1 MIITDILHRRF
12 TMFLD
17 GPSMRSGSLRN
28 TRRAATLTRLSLML
42 FGCVCASIA
51 GNSFA
56 QTVSPIPAS
65 LNAQTQRSPAQT
77 IVQVA
82 AYTPFQADDATGTAA
97 SGGGTADAKPK
108 ATNDLNSVEAVAAEI
123 ESVTNDANMDPM
135 LKNRLLES
143 LKSLQAV
150 LTARQEAVN
159 RIASYEK
166 SLLSIAEEKRRFKA
180 LANQEV
186 SIQAIDVDR
195 YMAIEQIQQKQAEAS
210 LSLDAARSKL
220 QKIESDITA
229 RKETLEKLPE
239 QIVQTRKE
247 IESLTGETI
256 GEIKDDPD
264 GRLRHVREIETK
276 AKLDEARQRLAAY
289 QQQQTLLESQGDLLP
304 LMKTATEKEVAEAEA
319 KARAWS
325 ATLAKKR
332 QSEIAKDLKEF
343 RRTMEA
349 DGGDPSESLILS
361 LEERWMRIA
370 GEKDR
375 ISRSLNDER
384 AELDSLSD
392 RRTKIT
398 TNLEENITASGG
410 LTSTLGVEL
419 LLLKNKLPALAPI
432 NSRIAELRKSIETNR
447 ALQTQLELTLE
458 GILDNSSI
466 GLSLENIEG
475 VSIPQGKL
483 SESEIR
489 LVNKFI
495 ADLSDYIVQMVSLQ
509 SQLEQKQ
516 RLVMELTSI
525 IDTKIVWIKSQPS
538 FRLNDLV
545 VSWQVFRAIVHPD
558 NLILLGRS
566 LLKGLLNRPE
576 LIAIALM
583 AIFTIIYA
591 GARLRRRIATHGE
604 RARSRQSVSLKP
616 TLAATLLSWALV
628 LPLVGLLW
636 IIGDALLASGASEAI
651 VRATAKAFHLA
662 AVAVTP
668 VELLRQCLRR
678 DGLAAAHF
686 GADESS
692 IATLRKWLRLLID
705 IGVPILI
712 FYGIAENLGRWQ
724 AAAALSRVMLVIG
737 MILISV
743 VLWRSFSPTSGV
755 FSKHIQLNPNGW
767 TSRLRFLWF
776 GFILIVPLALAFI
789 ALIGL
794 SSGARV
800 LVEQLY
806 LTLWLCLLTYY
817 VSGFVNRWLL
827 TNRRRLTMAVH
838 RERLEE
844 SERLGAGGVE
854 IEPSTSM
861 EASEINAQTTRL
873 LQTILFIVA
882 LVGIS
887 LVWSPVL
894 PAVEYLDQVKLGW
907 STTDGDGNVTP
918 VTLKNIVFAIPIIVL
933 TWVSVRNL
941 PGLLEGVLLERLP
954 LDKPARYAITTLGT
968 YVLIT
973 IGILMTAKALGLHWQ
988 NIQWLVAALGV
999 GLGFGLQ
1006 EIFANFISG
1015 LILLFEQP
1023 IRVGDVVTLGDTT
1036 GVVARIRI
1044 RATTVT
1050 NWDRQELII
1059 PNKDLI
1065 TGRLVNWTLTDS
1077 TNRIVVNVGV
1087 AYGSDTEFACDLLRK
1102 ICEEHPKISKDPE
1115 PVVTF
1120 ESFGD
1125 STLNLVLRCYLS
1137 TLDER
1142 LKSIHQLHTEINKRF
1157 NESGLEIAFPQRD
1170 LHLRSL
1176 PPELM
1181 DRLCPPTKD

>member
-1 MIITDILHRRF
+1 MTTTDILHRRF

-17 GPSMRSGSLRN
+17 GPSMRSDFSQN
-28 TRRAATLTRLSLML
+28 TRHAEISKPLGLILL
-42 FGCVCASIA
+42 GCVFVSVAS
-51 GNSFA
+51 SSLA

-65 LNAQTQRSPAQT
+65 LNVQQQGSPGQT
-77 IVQVA
+77 IAQVA

-97 SGGGTADAKPK
+97 SGGGTAEAKPK
-108 ATNDLNSVEAVAAEI
+108 ANSDLNSVEAVAAEI
-123 ESVTNDANMDPM
+123 ESVNNDANMDPM

-159 RIASYEK
+159 RTASYEK
-166 SLLSIAEEKRRFKA
+166 SLLSIAEEKKRFKT

-186 SIQAIDVDR
+186 SVQPINVDR
-195 YMAIEQIQQKQAEAS
+195 YMAIEEIQQKQAEAS

-264 GRLRHVREIETK
+264 GRLRHVREVETK

-349 DGGDPSESLILS
+349 EGGDPSESLILS

-375 ISRSLNDER
+375 ISRSLNDEA
-384 AELDSLSD
+384 AEVDSLSE

-398 TNLEENITASGG
+398 TNLEENIKASGG

-419 LLLKNKLPALAPI
+419 LLLKNKLPALGPI
-432 NSRIAELRKSIETNR
+432 NSRIAELRKSIESNR

-525 IDTKIVWIKSQPS
+525 IDTKIVWIKSQPA

-591 GARLRRRIATHGE
+591 GAKLRRRIATHGE

-636 IIGDALLASGASEAI
+636 IIGDALSASGASEAI

-668 VELLRQCLRR
+668 IELLRQCLRR

-686 GADESS
+686 GADEAS
-692 IATLRKWLRLLID
+692 ISTLRKWLRLLID
-705 IGVPILI
+705 IGVPILL

-724 AAAALSRVMLVIG
+724 AAAAFGRVMLVIG

-776 GFILIVPLALAFI
+776 GFILVVPLALAFI

-794 SSGARV
+794 GSGARV

-882 LVGIS
+882 LVGIA

-894 PAVEYLDQVKLGW
+894 PAVEYLDQVKLW
-907 STTDGDGNVTP
+907 STTDGEGIVSP

-973 IGILMTAKALGLHWQ
+973 IGILLTAKALGLHWQ

-1157 NESGLEIAFPQRD
+1157 NEAGLEIAFPQRD

-1181 DRLCPPTKD
+1181 DRLCPAPKD

>member
-1 MIITDILHRRF
+1 M
-12 TMFLD
+12 
-17 GPSMRSGSLRN
+17 SLRWVLVGCFI
-28 TRRAATLTRLSLML
+28 AAIS
-42 FGCVCASIA
+42 
-51 GNSFA
+51 GNANA
-56 QTVSPIPAS
+56 QDATPIPAS
-65 LNAQTQRSPAQT
+65 PNIQNSASPAQS
-77 IVQVA
+77 ILQVA
-82 AYTPFQADDATGTAA
+82 AYTPFQADDATGTPAT
-97 SGGGTADAKPK
+97 GGGTADAKPK
-108 ATNDLNSVEAVAAEI
+108 LTSDLSTVEAVAAEI
-123 ESVTNDANMDPM
+123 DSVNNDATMDTM

-150 LTARQEAVN
+150 LTARQDAVN
-159 RIASYEK
+159 RVASYKK
-166 SLLSIAEEKRRFKA
+166 SLLSMAEEKKRYKT
-180 LANQEV
+180 LASQEV
-186 SIQAIDVDR
+186 SLQPIEVDR
-195 YMAIEQIQQKQAEAS
+195 YMAIEQIQQKQAEAN
-210 LSLDAARSKL
+210 LSLGAARSKL

-239 QIVQTRKE
+239 QIVQTRKD
-247 IESLTGETI
+247 IETLSGETI

-264 GRLRHVREIETK
+264 GRLRAIRVIELN

-289 QQQQTLLESQGDLLP
+289 QQHQTLLETQGDLLP
-304 LMKTATEKEVAEAEA
+304 LIKTAAEKEVTEAEA

-325 ATLAKKR
+325 ASLAKKR
-332 QSEIAKDLKEF
+332 QSEIAKDLKDF
-343 RRTMEA
+343 QRKVEA
-349 DGGDPSESLILS
+349 EGGDPSESLILS
-361 LEERWMRIA
+361 LEDRWMRIA

-384 AELDSLSD
+384 LEVGSLSE
-392 RRTKIT
+392 RLTKIKKDIDD
-398 TNLEENITASGG
+398 NISASGG

-419 LLLKNKLPALAPI
+419 LLLKNKLPALSPI
-432 NSRIAELRKSIETNR
+432 TTRISDLRKSIESNR

-483 SESEIR
+483 SEDEIR
-489 LVNKFI
+489 LVDKFI

-516 RLVMELTSI
+516 RLVNDLTSI
-525 IDTKIVWIKSQPS
+525 IDTKIVWIKSQPA

-545 VSWQVFRAIVHPD
+545 VSWQVFRAIVHPE
-558 NLILLGRS
+558 NLILLGRCM
-566 LLKGLLNRPE
+566 LKGLLNRPE
-576 LIAIALM
+576 LIAIALI

-591 GARLRRRIATHGE
+591 GSRLRRRIATHGE

-668 VELLRQCLRR
+668 IELLRQCLRR
-678 DGLAAAHF
+678 DGLAVAHF
-686 GADESS
+686 GADETS
-692 IATLRKWLRLLID
+692 IAPLRKWLRLLID

-712 FYGIAENLGRWQ
+712 FYGIAQNLGRWQ

-737 MILISV
+737 MVLVSV
-743 VLWRSFSPTSGV
+743 VLWRSFSPSSGV
-755 FSKHIQLNPNGW
+755 FSKYIQLNPNGW
-767 TSRLRFLWF
+767 MSRLRFIWF
-776 GFILIVPLALAFI
+776 GFILVVPLSLAFI

-794 SSGARV
+794 SSGASV

-854 IEPSTSM
+854 IEPTTSM

-873 LQTILFIVA
+873 LQTILFIIA
-882 LVGIS
+882 LVGIA

-894 PAVEYLDQVKLGW
+894 PAVEYLDQVKLW
-907 STTDGDGNVTP
+907 STTDAAGDVSP

-933 TWVSVRNL
+933 TFVSVRNL
-941 PGLLEGVLLERLP
+941 PGLIEGVLLERLP

-968 YVLIT
+968 YALII
-973 IGILMTAKALGLHWQ
+973 IGIMLSAKALGLHWQ

-1087 AYGSDTEFACDLLRK
+1087 AYGSDTDVACDLLRA
-1102 ICEEHPKISKDPE
+1102 ICDDNQRIAKDPE

-1120 ESFGD
+1120 EGFGD

-1142 LKSIHQLHTEINKRF
+1142 LKTIHQLHTEINKRF
-1157 NESGLEIAFPQRD
+1157 NASGLEIAFPQRD

-1181 DRLCPPTKD
+1181 ERLGASPKA

>member
-1 MIITDILHRRF
+1 VGADPALAQAPVPEQSIL
-12 TMFLD
+12 
-17 GPSMRSGSLRN
+17 
-28 TRRAATLTRLSLML
+28 
-42 FGCVCASIA
+42 
-51 GNSFA
+51 
-56 QTVSPIPAS
+56 
-65 LNAQTQRSPAQT
+65 
-77 IVQVA
+77 QVA
-82 AYTPFQADDATGTAA
+82 AFTPFQADEA
-97 SGGGTADAKPK
+97 SGAAANGTKESVPQPK
-108 ATNDLNSVEAVAAEI
+108 NDLSNVEAVAAEI
-123 ESVTNDANMDPM
+123 ESVNNDATLDPM
-135 LKNRLLES
+135 LKTRLLDS
-143 LKSLQAV
+143 LKSLQAA

-159 RIASYEK
+159 RVASYEK
-166 SLLSIAEEKRRFKA
+166 SLLSIAEEKKRYKT
-180 LANQEV
+180 LAAQEV
-186 SIQAIDVDR
+186 VITPIETDR

-210 LSLDAARSKL
+210 LSLDTARSKL
-220 QKIESDITA
+220 QKIESDIAA
-229 RKETLEKLPE
+229 RKESLEKLPE
-239 QIVQTRKE
+239 QIVQARKE
-247 IESLTGETI
+247 IEALSSETI
-256 GEIKDDPD
+256 GEINDDPD
-264 GRLRHVREIETK
+264 GRLRHVREADLK
-276 AKLDEARQRLAAY
+276 ARLEVARQRLAAY
-289 QQQQTLLESQGDLLP
+289 QQQQTLLESQADLLP
-304 LMKTATEKEVAEAEA
+304 LMKTAAEKELAEVEA
-319 KARAWS
+319 KAQAWS
-325 ATLAKKR
+325 AILAKKR
-332 QSEIAKDLKEF
+332 QSEISKDLRDFK
-343 RRTMEA
+343 RKMEA
-349 DGGDPSESLILS
+349 NGGDPSQSLILS
-361 LEERWMRIA
+361 LEDRWMRIA

-375 ISRSLNDER
+375 ISRSLNDET
-384 AELDSLSD
+384 AELDKLSE
-392 RRTKIT
+392 RRSKIEKD
-398 TNLEENITASGG
+398 LEENLSASGS
-410 LTSTLGVEL
+410 LSSTLGVEL
-419 LLLKNKLPALAPI
+419 LLLKNKLPNLTPI
-432 NSRIAELRKSIETNR
+432 KARIVELRQSIESNR
-447 ALQTQLELTLE
+447 ALQTQLELALE

-475 VSIPQGKL
+475 ISIPEGEL
-483 SESEIR
+483 SEDEIR

-495 ADLSDYIVQMVSLQ
+495 SDLSDYIVQMVSLQ

-516 RLVMELTSI
+516 RLILDLTST
-525 IDTKIVWIKSQPS
+525 IDTKIVWIKSQPA
-538 FRLNDLV
+538 FRLKDLV

-558 NLILLGRS
+558 NLLLLARCV
-566 LLKGLLNRPE
+566 LKGLLNRPE
-576 LIAIALM
+576 LIAIGLI
-583 AIFTIIYA
+583 AIFTILYA
-591 GARLRRRIATHGE
+591 GSRLRRRIATHGE

-636 IIGDALLASGASEAI
+636 ITGEALLASGASEAI
-651 VRATAKAFHLA
+651 VRATAKAFQLA
-662 AVAVTP
+662 AIAVTP

-678 DGLAAAHF
+678 EGLAVAHF
-686 GADESS
+686 GADETA
-692 IATLRKWLRLLID
+692 IAPLRKWLRLMID
-705 IGVPILI
+705 IGVPFLI

-724 AAAALSRVMLVIG
+724 AAAALSRVMLVLG
-737 MILISV
+737 MILVSV
-743 VLWRSFSPTSGV
+743 VLWRSFSPVTGV

-767 TSRLRFLWF
+767 MSRLRYIWF
-776 GFILIVPLALAFI
+776 GFILAVPLALAVI
-789 ALIGL
+789 SLIGL
-794 SSGARV
+794 NSGARV

-882 LVGIS
+882 LVGIA
-887 LVWSPVL
+887 LVWAPVL
-894 PAVEYLDQVKLGW
+894 PAVEYLNQVKLGW
-907 STTDGDGNVTP
+907 TTIDGDGNVSP

-941 PGLLEGVLLERLP
+941 PGLVEGVLLERLP

-968 YVLIT
+968 YGLIT
-973 IGILMTAKALGLHWQ
+973 VGILMTGKALGLHWQ

-1065 TGRLVNWTLTDS
+1065 TGRLVNWTLSDS

-1087 AYGSDTEFACDLLRK
+1087 AYGSDTEAACDLLREICDEHSK
-1102 ICEEHPKISKDPE
+1102 IAKDPG

-1120 ESFGD
+1120 EGFGD
-1125 STLNLVLRCYLS
+1125 STLNLVLRCYLA
-1137 TLDER
+1137 TLDDR
-1142 LKSIHQLHTEINKRF
+1142 LKTIHELHTEINKRF
-1157 NESGLEIAFPQRD
+1157 SAAGLEIAFPQRD

-1176 PPELM
+1176 PPELIE
-1181 DRLCPPTKD
+1181 RLGASAKS

>member
-1 MIITDILHRRF
+1 ML
-12 TMFLD
+12 LD
-17 GPSMRSGSLRN
+17 GPFIRSGRSRTARQSAISRSLGWGLAICFCAGVAGSAN
-28 TRRAATLTRLSLML
+28 GQGAAPDFHSSTVQTP
-42 FGCVCASIA
+42 VAPEQSI
-51 GNSFA
+51 
-56 QTVSPIPAS
+56 
-65 LNAQTQRSPAQT
+65 L
-77 IVQVA
+77 QVA
-82 AYTPFQADDATGTAA
+82 AYAPFQADDSSGTAA
-97 SGGGTADAKPK
+97 TGGGATEAPPKPK
-108 ATNDLNSVEAVAAEI
+108 SDLSSVEAVAAEM
-123 ESVTNDANMDPM
+123 ESVNNDAILDPM

-150 LTARQEAVN
+150 LTARQEAGN
-159 RIASYEK
+159 RVASYEK
-166 SLLSIAEEKRRFKA
+166 SLLSIAEEKKRYKT
-180 LANQEV
+180 LAAQ
-186 SIQAIDVDR
+186 DVVVKPIEADR

-220 QKIESDITA
+220 QKVESDITA

-247 IESLTGETI
+247 IEKLAGETI
-256 GEIKDDPD
+256 GEINDDPD
-264 GRLRHVREIETK
+264 GRLRHVREIELK

-289 QQQQTLLESQGDLLP
+289 QQQQTLFESQGDLLP
-304 LMKTATEKEVAEAEA
+304 LMKTAAEKELAEAEA
-319 KARAWS
+319 KAQAWS

-332 QSEIAKDLKEF
+332 QSEIGKDLKDF
-343 RRTMEA
+343 KRQLEA
-349 DGGDPSESLILS
+349 KGDDPEDSLILS
-361 LEERWMRIA
+361 LQERWIRIA

-375 ISRSLNDER
+375 ISRTLNDES
-384 AELDSLSD
+384 AELDKLSE
-392 RRTKIT
+392 RRTKISKDI
-398 TNLEENITASGG
+398 EENIATSGG

-419 LLLKNKLPALAPI
+419 LLLKNKLPSLTPI
-432 NSRIAELRKSIETNR
+432 NARITELRQDIESNR

-475 VSIPQGKL
+475 VSMPQGKL
-483 SESEIR
+483 SEDEIR

-495 ADLSDYIVQMVSLQ
+495 SDLSDYIVQMVSLQ

-516 RLVMELTSI
+516 RVVLHLTSI
-525 IDTKIVWIKSQPS
+525 IDTKIVWIKSQPA

-558 NLILLGRS
+558 NLLLLGRCV
-566 LLKGLLNRPE
+566 LKGLLNRPE
-576 LIAIALM
+576 LIAIALI
-583 AIFTIIYA
+583 AIFTILYA

-636 IIGDALLASGASEAI
+636 ILGDALLASGASEAI

-668 VELLRQCLRR
+668 IELLRQCLRR
-678 DGLAAAHF
+678 EGLAVAHF
-686 GADESS
+686 GADETS
-692 IATLRKWLRLLID
+692 IGPLRKWLRLMID
-705 IGVPILI
+705 IGVPLLI

-724 AAAALSRVMLVIG
+724 AAAALSRVMLVLG
-737 MILISV
+737 MILVSV
-743 VLWRSFSPTSGV
+743 VLWRSFSPATGV

-767 TSRLRFLWF
+767 MSRLRYIWF
-776 GFILIVPLALAFI
+776 GFILVVPLALAFI

-817 VSGFVNRWLL
+817 ISGFVNRWLL

-882 LVGIS
+882 LVGVA

-907 STTDGDGNVTP
+907 TTTDADGNVSP

-941 PGLLEGVLLERLP
+941 PGLIEGVLLERLP

-968 YVLIT
+968 YALIT
-973 IGILMTAKALGLHWQ
+973 FGILMTAKALGLHWQ

-1006 EIFANFISG
+1006 EIFANFVSG

-1050 NWDRQELII
+1050 NWDRQELVI

-1087 AYGSDTEFACDLLRK
+1087 AYGSDTEVACELLRT
-1102 ICEEHPKISKDPE
+1102 ICDEHPKISKDPG

-1120 ESFGD
+1120 EGFGD
-1125 STLNLVLRCYLS
+1125 STLNLVLRCYLA
-1137 TLDER
+1137 TLDDR
-1142 LKSIHQLHTEINKRF
+1142 LKTIHELHTEINKRF
-1157 NESGLEIAFPQRD
+1157 HAAGLEIAFPQRD

-1181 DRLCPPTKD
+1181 ERLGASQRS